1 MPRFLAN
8 AIRTLV
14 AAALMF
20 PAILATP
27 AGAQA
32 PSGPPIRI
40 GVGLALTGQLASNG
54 KAALAAMRI
63 WVADQNAKGGLLGR
77 PVDLVVYD
85 DQSNPSSVPFIY
97 TKLIEVD
104 KVDLIV
110 GGYATNMLAPAV
122 PVAMAHN
129 KVFIGLQGTAVNSE
143 FHYSKYFSMIPTGPD
158 PKTAMT
164 KGFFELAMAQK
175 EKPRTVAIVGADAEF
190 SHNTSEGARQLAKTH
205 GLNIVYDRSYPP
217 AMTDFAPTVR
227 AIQSANPDLVVV
239 CSYPLD
245 GVGIVRAVNEIGF
258 SPKMIGGA
266 MVGLQ
271 NASLMMQ
278 LGPLLNG
285 WVNYV
290 WYLPVKALQFPGLME
305 VLDKYQ
311 ARAAAEGL
319 DPLGYHTPPLA
330 YADLQVLAQAVE
342 AVKGFDQDKLA
353 DYMHK
358 ATFKTVVGDV
368 TFGPDGEWVQSRVL
382 TVQFRNI
389 ASKNLDEFKDMTKQ
403 VIVAPE
409 GLKTGELIYPRAGEK
424 K

>member
-1 MPRFLAN
+1 MPHALATPLKL
-8 AIRTLV
+8 I
-14 AAALMF
+14 AAALLM
-20 PAILATP
+20 LAAP
-27 AGAQA
+27 LAERAGAQT
-32 PSGPPIRI
+32 PSGPPVRI

-63 WVADQNAKGGLLGR
+63 WTEDQNAKGGVLGR
-77 PVDLVVYD
+77 PVELVVYD

-129 KVFIGLQGTAVNSE
+129 KVFIGLQGTAVNAE
-143 FHYSKYFSMIPTGPD
+143 FKYSKYFSMIPTGPD
-158 PKTAMT
+158 PKVAIT
-164 KGFFELAMAQK
+164 KGFFDVAMAQK
-175 EKPRTVAIVGADAEF
+175 DKPQTVAIVGADAEF
-190 SHNTSEGARQLAKTH
+190 AHNTSEGARQTAKSY
-205 GLNIVYDRSYPP
+205 GLKIVYDRTYPP
-217 AMTDFAPTVR
+217 SMTDFAPTVR
-227 AIQSANPDLVVV
+227 AIQAANPDLVVV

-258 SPKMIGGA
+258 NPKMIGGA

-290 WYLPVKALQFPGLME
+290 WYLPVKPLQFPGLME
-305 VLDKYQ
+305 VLDRYQ

-342 AVKGFDQDKLA
+342 AVKGFDQDRMA

-358 ATFKTVVGDV
+358 ATFKTVVGDI
-368 TFGPDGEWVQSRVL
+368 TFGPDGEWLQSRVL
-382 TVQFRNI
+382 TMQFRNV

-409 GLKTGELIYPRAGEK
+409 NLKTGDLIYPKAGEK